1 MIARACVVVL
11 ALACGCA
18 SAQTIYKCKDADG
31 RVTYSSLACTGDGA
45 PLGKAAAVATPDVQ
59 VARQEPTMAA
69 PTRGALPKQCDN
81 GAPLKAVLM
90 RLDGPATPDDVRI
103 FLADERLRLIR
114 CEIVRLTPEERR
126 QRDGAMSDLDSRDA
140 VRRRLAMA
148 RIDSLYERYLTT
160 ADRAARAAG
169 SAR

>member
-1 MIARACVVVL
+1 MIARACVVLLV
-11 ALACGCA
+11 LACGFA
-18 SAQTIYKCKDADG
+18 SAQTIYKCKAADG

-45 PLGKAAAVATPDVQ
+45 PLGKTAPVAQPEVQAAKQDAAMP
-59 VARQEPTMAA
+59 A

-81 GAPLKAVLM
+81 GAPLKAVVT
-90 RLDGPATPDDVRI
+90 RLDSPATPDDVRG

-126 QRDGAMSDLDSRDA
+126 QRDAAMADLGSRDPA
-140 VRRRLAMA
+140 QRRLAMT

-160 ADRAARAAG
+160 ADRAARATS